1 MKNLNSDPILQQI
14 VARLSQNIPAKRIY
28 LFGSQVTG
36 PTHQDSD
43 YDFLILVEDSDKK
56 HIPDLIDK
64 GHRSLKGIKAF
75 IDIVVMTESQFHEQL
90 DVINSIPETI
100 RHEGV
105 ELYAS

>member
-1 MKNLNSDPILQQI
+1 MKKLNADPILQQI
-14 VARLSQNIPAKRIY
+14 VTRLSESIPAKRIY

-36 PTHQDSD
+36 PTHQDPD
-43 YDFLILVEDSDKK
+43 YDFLVLVQDSEKNRV
-56 HIPDLIDK
+56 PYLIDK

-75 IDIVVMTESQFHEQL
+75 VDIVVMTESQFREQL

-100 RHEGV
+100 RHESV